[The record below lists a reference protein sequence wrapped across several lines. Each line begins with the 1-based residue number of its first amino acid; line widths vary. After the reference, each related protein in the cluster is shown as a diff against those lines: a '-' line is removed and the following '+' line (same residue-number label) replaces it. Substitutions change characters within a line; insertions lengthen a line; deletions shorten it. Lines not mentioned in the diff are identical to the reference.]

1 MNDKTT
7 EKCLRLQRR
16 GVFQQTP
23 RGVPKVILKRQ
34 KQLHVRRVIE
44 KQIQL
49 NVFVPRTLRQSRV
62 QHVRFRR
69 NTLRIHTVR
78 VLPSRSFQYQNVFAD
93 CRVTFAVATLIARFR
108 RNSQGNSAEIRRVT
122 IARGR
127 KANRACVGLFIRRDE
142 KAGLTN
148 GMR

>member
-1 MNDKTT
+1 M
-7 EKCLRLQRR
+7 Q
-16 GVFQQTP
+16 GVTSIQSP
-23 RGVPKVILKRQ
+23 PAAE
-34 KQLHVRRVIE
+34 LHAGGTDASNEPTADPTAAGVRRVIE

-49 NVFVPRTLRQSRV
+49 NVFVPRTLQQSRV

-78 VLPSRSFQYQNVFAD
+78 ALPSRSFQCQNVFAD

-127 KANRACVGLFIRRDE
+127 KANRACVGLFIRWDE